1 MAQAKEAFEFYREY
15 VKPLYCEIEA
25 RDNTLPVELLF
36 EIHAAFD
43 HLRRFFVDGEDEI
56 EATHKAISHL
66 KRGALDAFKLKL
78 KFFHEDF
85 QSLVKSDVDFDLVD
99 NGKFLPNL
107 LSDKDRIINLA
118 KQSRLSE
125 SIDDPARAF
134 ELWSSTSLAIDNFY
148 ATYMNDQNK
157 IEWARKKTFRLWN
170 KDTWKGVLIGFITG
184 LASSYIIWLVT
195 K

>member
-1 MAQAKEAFEFYREY
+1 MAQAKDAFVFYLEY

-43 HLRRFFVDGEDEI
+43 HLRRHFADGENEDLS
-56 EATHKAISHL
+56 ANKAISHL

-78 KFFHEDF
+78 KFFHDDF
-85 QSLVKSDVDFDLVD
+85 QSLIKSNVDFELVD

-107 LSDKDRIINLA
+107 LSDKDKIRNLA

-125 SIDDPARAF
+125 SIDDPTKAF
-134 ELWSSTSLAIDNFY
+134 DLWSSTSMAINEFY
-148 ATYMNDQNK
+148 AT
-157 IEWARKKTFRLWN
+157 
-170 KDTWKGVLIGFITG
+170 
-184 LASSYIIWLVT
+184 
-195 K
+195 

>member
-1 MAQAKEAFEFYREY
+1 MPQAKDAFEFYREY

-43 HLRRFFVDGEDEI
+43 HLRRYFVDGEN
-56 EATHKAISHL
+56 EATAVHKAISHL

-78 KFFHEDF
+78 KFFHDDF

-107 LSDKDRIINLA
+107 LADKDKIINLA

-125 SIDDPARAF
+125 SIDDPAKAF
-134 ELWSSTSLAIDNFY
+134 ELWSSTSLAINDFY
-148 ATYMNDQNK
+148 ATYMSDQNK
-157 IEWARKKTFRLWN
+157 IEWARKKTFKLWN
-170 KDTWKGVLIGFITG
+170 KDTRKGIVIGLITG
-184 LASSYIIWLVT
+184 LASSYLIWWIT